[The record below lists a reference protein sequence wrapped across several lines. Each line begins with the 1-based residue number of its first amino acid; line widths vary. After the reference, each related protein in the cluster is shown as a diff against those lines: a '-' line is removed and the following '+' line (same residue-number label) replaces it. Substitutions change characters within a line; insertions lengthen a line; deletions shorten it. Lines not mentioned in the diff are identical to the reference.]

1 MKNIFGNRTSFK
13 PFMYP
18 WAYETW
24 LENAKVPNT
33 TSADLLRRFIDAMI
47 LNDKRTAETVVR
59 EMIDFTILK

>member
-24 LENAKVPNT
+24 LEHEQMHWINHEHR
-33 TSADLLRRFIDAMI
+33 S
-47 LNDKRTAETVVR
+47 
-59 EMIDFTILK
+59 